1 MNVTAKYEVAVHS
14 NLMVVKGAQLLTLTE
29 QSCYVCVFYSFL
41 SFFLDYKTALQPVLT
56 NYTLAVLDY

>member
-1 MNVTAKYEVAVHS
+1 
-14 NLMVVKGAQLLTLTE
+14 MVVKGAQLLTLTE